1 MKDARSKIL
10 ECVLVLE
17 RSKRRSVGPDEQ
29 GTREAVWARGK
40 KLHGFVSSVTPDKA
54 ISVKAV
60 KVNGKGV
67 NGVKAVVTVEI

>member
-40 KLHGFVSSVTPDKA
+40 KLQFRIIVGLFIPYAPEGEREH
-54 ISVKAV
+54 
-60 KVNGKGV
+60 GV

>member
-1 MKDARSKIL
+1 MKDARSKIP

-54 ISVKAV
+54 ISVK
-60 KVNGKGV
+60 VNGKGV